1 MPGILGLV
9 NCNGVVSTIDASIKK
24 LMHLPSYCSREIKV
38 GEGICLGQV
47 WRHKE
52 ARLDEWVFDDQ
63 SATGVLI
70 NGTMMLSSPIPH
82 RMTSMEVLQVY
93 HQNRFSRWSDY
104 DGSFIVVIV
113 DLKQQKMFIAND
125 RLGMLPLYYI
135 QTSESFC
142 FGPEIKA
149 LLTALNVTPKFSPA
163 GLISFLAGGFCF
175 GGTTLFEDIQF
186 LTPGSLLTLNLDTC
200 VLTRTQ
206 VWNLQYEN
214 SREFESRHTAREA
227 LYEGIRAAHK
237 VALCDRPRRFDLLL
251 SGGMDSRGI
260 LGVLDQ
266 LGHLPARAL
275 SWGLRDDLPYSDA
288 RIAHQMADEFRVPFH
303 FRSYTSDDI
312 PEHAENWC
320 YLSELANDNLGW
332 YSEGPSVLL
341 DHYDVTADFSLKG
354 DECWGIRGWVNS
366 EEEARSAFM
375 PSSLPPALCRVLR
388 SGRIGEFQ
396 GIYDQEIR
404 KITQNCT
411 FQSWVDY
418 KDYLYLYGRVARFIF
433 SMGYY
438 KELATEIRRP
448 FLGNDV
454 IEVVRRLPAKF
465 RVYKNLYLEVLSH
478 YFPRTMFVPDNIVSS
493 LPDWPYDIC
502 TRPHLRQFWEDLWDV
517 TKIENGVL
525 GGLIDTESFIAL
537 RDTFF
542 SGVPQPIRRTT
553 SLVERTKKEW
563 IETIAQ
569 SRLWARLKRFR
580 PQQSPSGSFSPFPI
594 LSRIAL
600 VVLLEKQLPR
610 LSR

>member
-1 MPGILGLV
+1 MPGIVGLV
-9 NCNGVVSTIDASIKK
+9 HHDGISLSIAESLKK
-24 LMHLPSYCSREIKV
+24 LMHLPTYCSHEFDV
-38 GEGICLGQV
+38 GYGIRLGQV
-47 WRHKE
+47 WRHRK
-52 ARLDEWVFDDQ
+52 AKQGEWYFDKGSQ
-63 SATGVLI
+63 SGVLL
-70 NGTMMLSSPIPH
+70 NGAMMKSSPLPH
-82 RMTSMEVLQVY
+82 KVTSQEVLQSF
-93 HQNRFSRWSDY
+93 HQHGFTHWSDY
-104 DGSFIVVIV
+104 EGGFIAVIV
-113 DLKQQKMFIAND
+113 DLTQRKLFIAND
-125 RLGMLPLYYI
+125 RLGTLPLYYT
-135 QTSESFC
+135 QTKEMFC
-142 FGPEIKA
+142 FGPEVKA
-149 LLTALNVTPKFSPA
+149 VLTALKRAPVFSTS
-163 GLISFLAGGFCF
+163 GLITFLAGGFCL
-175 GGTTLFEDIQF
+175 GATTLFEDIHY
-186 LTPGSLLTLNLDTC
+186 LKPGSLLSLDMAGFT
-200 VLTRTQ
+200 LTRSQ
-206 VWNLQYEN
+206 IWNLQYE
-214 SREFESRHTAREA
+214 SSKELESRGPAREA
-227 LYEGIRAAHK
+227 LFEAMKSAHK

-288 RIAHQMADEFRVPFH
+288 RIAHQMADEFHVPFH

-354 DECWGIRGWVNS
+354 DESWGIRGWVNS

-404 KITQNCT
+404 KITHNYM

-478 YFPRTMFVPDNIVSS
+478 YLPRTMFVPDNIVNS

-502 TRPHLRQFWEDLWDV
+502 TRPHLRQFWEDLCDV
-517 TKIENGVL
+517 RKIENGVL

-542 SGVPQPIRRTT
+542 SGVPQPIRRST

-563 IETIAQ
+563 RETIAQ